1 MSDARHDL
9 VLLVELQKI
18 YDQVSATLRQR
29 SSPPAEIQEL
39 EKANRRRREEIDE
52 LETAV
57 AEAEEQ
63 LRDVRRQE
71 QEYDLEL
78 KHFQRQKGM
87 VTNEREFTAVISEID
102 FATKALEEA
111 SRRRAELEAELE
123 RLAGEIASRRDSQPE
138 DEAAQHEIVE
148 QWEQRKDELRQ
159 EVHRLATDA
168 QLIEAELRPKNRS
181 RFLRLLASKK
191 GAAVVPL
198 ADGSCS
204 ACHFSVRPHL
214 QQRIRRCHEIITCEH
229 CYRILYLPEALES
242 PAEHPAPS
250 G

>member
-18 YDQVSATLRQR
+18 YDQISATLRER
-29 SSPPAEIQEL
+29 SSPPVEIQEL
-39 EKANRRRREEIDE
+39 EKANRRRREELDE
-52 LETAV
+52 LEQAV
-57 AEAEEQ
+57 TETEEQ
-63 LRDVRRQE
+63 LRGVRRQE
-71 QEYDLEL
+71 QEQDLEL

-102 FATKALEEA
+102 YATKALEEA

-123 RLAGEIASRRDSQPE
+123 RLAGEIDSRRGSQPE
-138 DEAAQHEIVE
+138 DEAAQREVVE
-148 QWEQRKDELRQ
+148 QWERRKDELKQ
-159 EVHRLATDA
+159 EVHRLATKA
-168 QLIEAELRPKNRS
+168 HSIESELRPKNRS
-181 RFLRLLASKK
+181 RFLRLLGSKK

-198 ADGSCS
+198 AENSCS

-214 QQRIRRCHEIITCEH
+214 QQRIRRCQEIITCEH
-229 CYRILYLPEALES
+229 CYRILYLQEALDS
-242 PAEHPAPS
+242 PVDQPAP